1 MDGFAFR
8 KRFGH
13 QLSLFRKEPDPMN
26 EKLEKLNRQKTA
38 AEKKL
43 IAAQRGYEEKSV
55 NRILL

>member
-1 MDGFAFR
+1 
-8 KRFGH
+8 
-13 QLSLFRKEPDPMN
+13 MN
-26 EKLEKLNRQKTA
+26 EKLEKLNRQKTT